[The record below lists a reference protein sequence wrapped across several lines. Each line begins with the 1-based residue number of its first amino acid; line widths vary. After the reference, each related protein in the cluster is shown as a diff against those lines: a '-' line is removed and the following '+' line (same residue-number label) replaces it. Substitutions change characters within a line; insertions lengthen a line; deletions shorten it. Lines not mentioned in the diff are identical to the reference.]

1 MAQSV
6 AKLGKLKTKT
16 IRNRQGAISYRRGQG
31 GKSQGENRVGKAKW
45 EENTEMDS
53 K

>member
-1 MAQSV
+1 MARSV

-16 IRNRQGAISYRRGQG
+16 ISNRQGAISCRRGHG
-31 GKSQGENRVGKAKW
+31 GRSAGKTGKSP
-45 EENTEMDS
+45 EMDS